1 MSIVVLSGNPRR
13 GSRTAAVAQQVAN
26 AVAAVVDLPVTT
38 VELADVA
45 PVLFTPADPELT
57 ALREAVARATVVVV
71 ATPSYKGSYTG
82 LLKAFI
88 DGYGP
93 DSLAGVTAI
102 PVVIAGTPRHTTLVA
117 EIHLRP
123 LLDEIGAS
131 TSLGCLAFTEAEVTD
146 AAALAETIAAWAEA
160 RTPLIRALSATR
172 VTTTSEVSA

>member
-13 GSRTAAVAQQVAN
+13 GSRTAAVARQLAETI
-26 AVAAVVDLPVTT
+26 APILGLTVDTI
-38 VELADVA
+38 ELADVA
-45 PVLFTPADPELT
+45 HSLFTPADVELS
-57 ALREAVARATVVVV
+57 ALRDAVAAAEVVVV

-82 LLKAFI
+82 MLKAFI

-102 PVVIAGTPRHTTLVA
+102 PLVVAATPRHTTLVA

-131 TSLGCLAFTEAEVTD
+131 TSLGCLALTEADVTD
-146 AAALAETIAAWAEA
+146 AAALAATIAGWVEP
-160 RTPLIRALSATR
+160 RTPLLRALSL
-172 VTTTSEVSA
+172 TTTEVSA